1 MKKSSSIVQKAQAA
15 IEKRSKINDDSQ
27 AIRPSNLWLRATT
40 WTLMGTVFIAVM
52 FLGFAQTEEII
63 VVTGQLKPEG
73 DVQDVQVPL
82 GGVVDEI
89 LVKEGEKVEAGQVLI
104 RLDSEATVDFEK
116 NIIESIALK
125 QLQISLKKE
134 ELRQYLL
141 LNDTQQNV
149 LNKNLLLQRDI
160 LKRFSVLESEGAGSE
175 LQLLQQSDK
184 VEQVAGELQKTIV
197 DREMQQSVISQQ
209 IQQILSELTS
219 LRSKLKEQSV
229 NLRYQVIKAPIAGI
243 IFDFKPQGVGFVAKT
258 SEPVMKIVPLNR
270 LEAQVEIP
278 SSDIGF
284 VKVGQQA
291 DLSIDSFPASDFG
304 ALEGSITSI
313 GSDALPPDQSKA
325 RSDYSFPATIELNS
339 QKLNVKNGRSLPLQ
353 VGMTL
358 SANIKLRQVSYLQ
371 LLLGKFRDKTESLS
385 EI

>member
-1 MKKSSSIVQKAQAA
+1 MKKSSSIVQKAQSA

-40 WTLMGTVFIAVM
+40 WTLMGTAFIAVM

-63 VVTGQLKPEG
+63 VVAGQLKPEG
-73 DVQDVQVPL
+73 DVKDVQVPL

-219 LRSKLKEQSV
+219 LRSKLKEQTV

-371 LLLGKFRDKTESLS
+371 LLIGKFKDRTDSLR

>member
-1 MKKSSSIVQKAQAA
+1 MAYS
-15 IEKRSKINDDSQ
+15 
-27 AIRPSNLWLRATT
+27 
-40 WTLMGTVFIAVM
+40 
-52 FLGFAQTEEII
+52 
-63 VVTGQLKPEG
+63 
-73 DVQDVQVPL
+73 
-82 GGVVDEI
+82 
-89 LVKEGEKVEAGQVLI
+89 EAGQVLI

-116 NIIESIALK
+116 NIIESITLK

-219 LRSKLKEQSV
+219 LRSKLKEQTV

-243 IFDFKPQGVGFVAKT
+243 IFDFKPQGIGFVAKT

-371 LLLGKFRDKTESLS
+371 LLIGKFKDKTDSLR

>member
-1 MKKSSSIVQKAQAA
+1 MKKSSSIVQKAQSA

-40 WTLMGTVFIAVM
+40 WTLMGTAFIAVM

-73 DVQDVQVPL
+73 DVKDVQVPL

-89 LVKEGEKVEAGQVLI
+89 LVKEGEKVEAGQVLV

-116 NIIESIALK
+116 NIIESITLK

-219 LRSKLKEQSV
+219 LRSKLKEQTV

-243 IFDFKPQGVGFVAKT
+243 IFDFKPQGIGFVAKT

-371 LLLGKFRDKTESLS
+371 LLIGKFKDKTDSLR

>member
-40 WTLMGTVFIAVM
+40 WTLMGTAFIAVM

-73 DVQDVQVPL
+73 DVKDVQVPL

-116 NIIESIALK
+116 NIIESITLK

-371 LLLGKFRDKTESLS
+371 LLIGKFKDKTDSLR